1 MIMNKTT
8 KIDESI
14 IVIAFPVPS
23 LVSENLFK
31 ESVPISTTY
40 AFSKLLPVALPP
52 VAAAV
57 SPSCA
62 VSSPVAVSSEVP
74 SVASPP
80 VA

>member
-14 IVIAFPVPS
+14 IVIALPVPS
-23 LVSENLFK
+23 LVS
-31 ESVPISTTY
+31 
-40 AFSKLLPVALPP
+40 VALPP